1 MSWLVLYIS
10 VGYAIR
16 IAMVPVILRRQ
27 FAPGAS
33 LGWLGVIFLHP
44 YIGTSLYMMLG
55 ETRLGPQRV
64 ARHREVVQHY
74 RAAALLT
81 NGEQNAVVSEVP
93 EAYAPMILQAQ
104 KISGFPA
111 IEGNSVEFLPTCDQF
126 VTKLVADMEAAVSE
140 IHLLYYMFDKD
151 QTAKRVAIALIAAVK
166 RGVHCRVMAD
176 AVASRGF
183 FRETG
188 LGSELRA
195 AGVEVAAAM
204 KVTLIRQGMPRMD
217 LRNHRKLAVI
227 DGKVAYAGSHN
238 LVNPDYGGRHGNPWV
253 DVTGRF
259 TGPITHQLGLV
270 FAEDWAFETGTM
282 LEPPAIGPHT
292 GNISMQVVPTG
303 PIAVGQTYRRLL
315 LGAVQSARSRIVL
328 TTPYFVPDE
337 PTLVALLMAAD
348 RGVQVQLIVPQVAD
362 HFFTAA
368 AGRAHYSKLL
378 EGGVSIHLYRPG
390 LLHSKTVTV
399 DDAFGLFG
407 SANLDVRSFNLNFE
421 LSVLLYGKEAT
432 EQLRAVQSSYL
443 ADSTQLNF
451 ADWSRPNLIRQYF
464 DRAVSLLSPLL

>member
-1 MSWLVLYIS
+1 MSWFVLYVS
-10 VGYAIR
+10 LGYAIR
-16 IAMVPVILRRQ
+16 VAMVPVILRRQ

-33 LGWLGVIFLHP
+33 LAWLGVIFLHP
-44 YIGTSLYMMLG
+44 YIGTALYMMLS
-55 ETRLGPQRV
+55 ETRIGPQRI
-64 ARHREVVQHY
+64 ARHRELVQYY
-74 RAAALLT
+74 RAATELT
-81 NGEQNAVVSEVP
+81 DQPQCAIDPAVADS
-93 EAYAPMILQAQ
+93 YAPMILQAQ
-104 KISGFPA
+104 KISGLPVL
-111 IEGNSVEFLPTCDQF
+111 EGNAVEFLPTCEQF
-126 VTKLVADMEAAVSE
+126 IDRLVADMDAAVSE
-140 IHLLYYMFDKD
+140 IHLLYYMFDRDK
-151 QTAKRVAIALIAAVK
+151 TAQRVATALIAAVK
-166 RGVHCRVMAD
+166 RGVHCRVLAD

-183 FRETG
+183 FRTTG
-188 LGSELRA
+188 LGPGLRD
-195 AGVEVAAAM
+195 AGVEVVAAM
-204 KVTLIRQGMPRMD
+204 KVAMLRQGLPRVD

-227 DGKVAYAGSHN
+227 DGKIAYAGSHN
-238 LVNPDYGGRHGNPWV
+238 LINPDYGGRQGNPWI
-253 DVTGRF
+253 DVTGRL

-270 FAEDWAFETGTM
+270 FAEDWAFETGVK
-282 LEPPAIGPHT
+282 LDAPEFGPHT
-292 GNISMQVVPTG
+292 GTISMQVVPTG
-303 PIAVGQTYRRLL
+303 PIAVGETYRRLL
-315 LGAVQSARSRIVL
+315 LGAIQSARSRIVL

-399 DDAFGLFG
+399 DDAVGLFG

-443 ADSTQLNF
+443 ADSTPLNF